1 MYVWLDIENGIK
13 YVENICDV
21 LVEKDL
27 KNKDFYIENVKNY
40 IEKFSKL
47 YEEVKVKFVDIFD
60 DKKLLVISEGVFKY
74 FFKVYDLNVVYI
86 WEINIES

>member
-1 MYVWLDIENGIK
+1 M
-13 YVENICDV
+13 